1 MTTPAI
7 CASVIVGVGLGPL
20 RVVNWEEPAS
30 KQALTRAR
38 AWEMRESAG
47 TPRVV
52 RPVAMVSSSE
62 GVGTAGE
69 LVSRVMAAKASGVGA
84 VLRAMVS

>member
-1 MTTPAI
+1 M
-7 CASVIVGVGLGPL
+7 VEVGLGPL

-30 KQALTRAR
+30 KHAFTRAS
-38 AWEMRESAG
+38 AWEMRESVG

-52 RPVAMVSSSE
+52 SPAVMVSSSK

-69 LVSRVMAAKASGVGA
+69 LTARVMAAKASGVGA